1 MSESKVSLDPGGS
14 NPSGVVVPNGGSSN
28 NGSDPSEKQKHRVK
42 KLLETYTMTAERSLM
57 GPDQSEAAEGAY
69 GKYGFYQNS
78 PSYKLPP
85 DVELSKTSPESAKE
99 LVKNNIDLAASK
111 RLQMQMAASVAV
123 ASGGLKGGALSPP
136 PQSSMKTPSNG
147 VTLSR

>member
-14 NPSGVVVPNGGSSN
+14 KAPGGVVP

-85 DVELSKTSPESAKE
+85 DVELSKTSPESVKE

>member
-14 NPSGVVVPNGGSSN
+14 SAPGLPNGG
-28 NGSDPSEKQKHRVK
+28 NGSSDPSEKQKHRVK

-57 GPDQSEAAEGAY
+57 GPDQSEASEAY
-69 GKYGFYQNS
+69 ANSKYYFGSN
-78 PSYKLPP
+78 YKLPP

-111 RLQMQMAASVAV
+111 RLQMQMAASVAA

-136 PQSSMKTPSNG
+136 PHPGGMKTPSNG